1 MKIFVSWIY
10 NLSAIQNVIHSKNS
24 FKMVFADYQGRKTT
38 MSHYHH
44 LGTTERKMTLRMHVE
59 GKNVWAKNHVL
70 ERTASIIN
78 CELRWNGGKKR
89 SYFPS
94 ETERRNGRCRKYCHK
109 KTVFCSLAAKALVQ
123 YLFWM
128 NNGRRNKSKIVWIK
142 KTILPKR
149 GSQQYIVEFTLG
161 FLSQQSF
168 PKDSAVWPESRV
180 STEKRGTKM
189 EPRKRG

>member
-1 MKIFVSWIY
+1 
-10 NLSAIQNVIHSKNS
+10 
-24 FKMVFADYQGRKTT
+24 
-38 MSHYHH
+38 MSYYHH
-44 LGTTERKMTLRMHVE
+44 LGTTERKITLRMHVE

-94 ETERRNGRCRKYCHK
+94 EAERRNGRCRKHCHK
-109 KTVFCSLAAKALVQ
+109 KTVFCSLEAKALVQ
-123 YLFWM
+123 DLFLDEQWSPEQIENRLNKE
-128 NNGRRNKSKIVWIK
+128 NNPIQEGFS
-142 KTILPKR
+142 TIYR
-149 GSQQYIVEFTLG
+149 GIYVSVLEP
-161 FLSQQSF
+161 SF

>member
-44 LGTTERKMTLRMHVE
+44 LGTTERKIILRMHVE

-78 CELRWNGGKKR
+78 SELRWNGGKKR
-89 SYFPS
+89 SYSPS
-94 ETERRNGRCRKYCHK
+94 EAEWRNGRSRKHCHK
-109 KTVFCSLAAKALVQ
+109 KTLFCSLAAKALVQ
-123 YLFWM
+123 HLFLDEQWSPEQIE
-128 NNGRRNKSKIVWIK
+128 NRLNKEDNPIQEGFSTIYRGIYARILESTKLSK
-142 KTILPKR
+142 
-149 GSQQYIVEFTLG
+149 G
-161 FLSQQSF
+161 
-168 PKDSAVWPESRV
+168 
-180 STEKRGTKM
+180 
-189 EPRKRG
+189 